1 MLLDI
6 KAPVRP
12 GGSPVRYSLS
22 AARLQDAVAPEPAG
36 WSERGNGGPL
46 ATVML
51 LMSFAVA
58 GLGYGGYW
66 IMIRGRRVAGQG
78 QQTLSAI
85 TGND

>member
-1 MLLDI
+1 
-6 KAPVRP
+6 
-12 GGSPVRYSLS
+12 
-22 AARLQDAVAPEPAG
+22 
-36 WSERGNGGPL
+36 
-46 ATVML
+46 ML

-78 QQTLSAI
+78 QQALSAI